1 MSMYIIGKVA
11 AAAVLCAG
19 TSAQEF
25 VLTGGVPPA
34 PANPK
39 DCDIAGLFN
48 HIETVT
54 TSEVC
59 RAGCNGG
66 ACTGPPDA
74 PDEWYPDHED
84 ECNEECGAQIH
95 SSFKLF
101 RRISLVH
108 PLSQALS
115 MRHSGTNAERC
126 LMTWGE
132 STPT

>member
-1 MSMYIIGKVA
+1 MYIIGKVA

-19 TSAQEF
+19 ISAQEF

-34 PANPK
+34 PADPK

-48 HIETVT
+48 HLERVT
-54 TSEVC
+54 TSEPC

-84 ECNEECGAQIH
+84 ACNEECGAQMH
-95 SSFKLF
+95 N
-101 RRISLVH
+101 V
-108 PLSQALS
+108 
-115 MRHSGTNAERC
+115 
-126 LMTWGE
+126 
-132 STPT
+132 